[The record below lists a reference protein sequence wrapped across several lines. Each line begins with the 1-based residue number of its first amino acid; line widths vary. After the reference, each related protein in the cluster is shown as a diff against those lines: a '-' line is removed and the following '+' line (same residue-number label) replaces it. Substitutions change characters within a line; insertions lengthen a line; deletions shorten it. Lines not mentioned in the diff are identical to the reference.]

1 MELLSSL
8 KKYAFKVERMSDSDF
23 TFPVAKQKKIVS
35 SFPEP
40 RDDIERSYFQYKCQ
54 MKLNKPYIAFL
65 INLGALPLILYLFAK
80 RQNRSYIVRKCD
92 AVFLSEG
99 IPEHVIPD
107 ELRSE
112 YGEWTIINDH
122 EFTLLKDDRKF
133 IRQLFRRYPFSW
145 HLLLKSIIKI
155 GYYRNEIEAYK
166 PSAIV
171 VCGEYS
177 FTSSILTAYC
187 NTMGIKHIDVMHGE
201 KYYYMRDS
209 FFHFDRC
216 YVWDEYYKTLFLSLR
231 AEGTQFIVNTPR
243 SMYFSKGNVVEKTVD
258 YTYYLGGEDN
268 ETLLNIANSMKRLK
282 EKGNHVVVRAHP
294 RYSDPKVVGDIF
306 KGLQLEDSTNVDI
319 EESVLRTRNAV
330 SGSST
335 VLNQAYHN
343 NVQVVIDDISNPD
356 KYNKLSELQYIML
369 NVKHKLLSEVMS
381 DGVE

>member
-1 MELLSSL
+1 MGLLSSL
-8 KKYAFKVERMSDSDF
+8 KKYAVKVELMNNSNF
-23 TFPVAKQKKIVS
+23 TFPVARQKKIIS

-40 RDDIERSYFQYKCQ
+40 RDDFERSYFQYKCQ
-54 MKLNKPYIAFL
+54 MKLNKPHIAFL
-65 INLGALPLILYLFAK
+65 MNLGSLPLILYFLTK
-80 RQNRSYIVRKCD
+80 RENKSCLVGKCD

-112 YGEWTIINDH
+112 YSEWTITNDH
-122 EFTLLKDDRKF
+122 KVILVKDDRRF
-133 IRQLFRRYPFSW
+133 IRQLFLRYPFSW
-145 HLLLKSIIKI
+145 HLLLKCIIKI
-155 GYYRNEIEAYK
+155 GYYRNLIEAHK

-187 NTMGIKHIDVMHGE
+187 NAMGIKHIDVMHGE

-216 YVWDEYYKTLFLSLR
+216 YVWDEYYKKLFLSLR
-231 AEGTQFIVNTPR
+231 AENTQFIVNTPR
-243 SMYFSKGNVVEKTVD
+243 SMYFSKMKVVEKTVD
-258 YTYYLGGEDN
+258 YTYYLGAEDC
-268 ETLLNIANSMKRLK
+268 ETLLNIAKIMINLK

-306 KGLQLEDSTNVDI
+306 KGLQLEDGTNVDI
-319 EESVLRTRNAV
+319 EQSVLRTRNAV

-343 NVQVVIDDISNPD
+343 NVQVVIDDMSNPD
-356 KYNKLSELQYIML
+356 MYNKLSELQYIML
-369 NVKHKLLSEVMS
+369 NVEHKLLSEVMS
-381 DGVE
+381 DGGE